1 MVLLSGYASAHEWTP
16 TYPKLEYSFINN
28 VMVTKM
34 SIFNIRKDVE
44 HYEISVFDKDWMPL
58 KFSVTEGKILHVSYL
73 QRKSVDVYLRKKDEH
88 HVVYVCSQSR
98 SRVGEK
104 GVTFISSRICSK
116 VK

>member
-16 TYPKLEYSFINN
+16 TYPKLEYSFISN

-34 SIFNIRKDVE
+34 SLFNNRKDVE
-44 HYEISVFDKDWMPL
+44 YYEISVFDKDWMPI
-58 KFSVTEGKILHVSYL
+58 KFSVTEGKILHISYL

-104 GVTFISSRICSK
+104 GVTFLSSRICSK